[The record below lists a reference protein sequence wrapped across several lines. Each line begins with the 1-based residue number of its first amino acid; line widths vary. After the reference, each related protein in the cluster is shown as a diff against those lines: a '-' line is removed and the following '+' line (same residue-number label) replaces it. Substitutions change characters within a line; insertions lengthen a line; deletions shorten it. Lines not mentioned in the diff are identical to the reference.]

1 MMKTVNMTT
10 GIEEIFQGSILIWR
24 AVDSQWL
31 MRDSQ
36 SSPETSHLIY
46 VEMIY
51 HASFILWQFPNSFF
65 HLSYLCHFGLHKVQ
79 LEQLLAPGL
88 ETSRT
93 WVKHSEVLG
102 RICTLDKDKYSVDS
116 QSLCETCFKL
126 EEQE

>member
-46 VEMIY
+46 FLNTKYVYTRATLNI
-51 HASFILWQFPNSFF
+51 FIV
-65 HLSYLCHFGLHKVQ
+65 C
-79 LEQLLAPGL
+79 
-88 ETSRT
+88 
-93 WVKHSEVLG
+93 
-102 RICTLDKDKYSVDS
+102 I
-116 QSLCETCFKL
+116 
-126 EEQE
+126 